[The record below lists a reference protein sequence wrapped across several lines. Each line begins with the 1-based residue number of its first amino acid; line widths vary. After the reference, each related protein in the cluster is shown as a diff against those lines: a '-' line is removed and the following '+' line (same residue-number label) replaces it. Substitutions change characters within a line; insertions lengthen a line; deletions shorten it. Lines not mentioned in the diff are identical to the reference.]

1 MQDSRLD
8 LSSPEVHRALDRR
21 LSGHLPG
28 AGRHHPAESP
38 GEEDAPSSA
47 GLPTGRCHGGE
58 ARVPAPMPPPP
69 HVLKGHPPPTFH
81 SSLPETTLPML
92 PLPPTT
98 VLTTPH
104 PAVVSTVCPSIQGSG
119 GHEVQP
125 WGPVREKMP
134 G

>member
-8 LSSPEVHRALDRR
+8 LSSPEAHRALDRR

-69 HVLKGHPPPTFH
+69 TFSRDILHPRFIRLCPRPPFQC
-81 SSLPETTLPML
+81 SPFR
-92 PLPPTT
+92 PL
-98 VLTTPH
+98 LY
-104 PAVVSTVCPSIQGSG
+104 
-119 GHEVQP
+119 
-125 WGPVREKMP
+125 
-134 G
+134 